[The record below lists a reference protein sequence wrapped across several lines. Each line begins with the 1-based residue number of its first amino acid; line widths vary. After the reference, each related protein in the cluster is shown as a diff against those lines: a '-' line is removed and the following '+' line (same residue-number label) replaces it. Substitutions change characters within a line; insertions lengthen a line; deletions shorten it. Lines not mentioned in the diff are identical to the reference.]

1 MRRFI
6 IIILAFT
13 AFSVSMTAQTPVE
26 SLMSGFDER
35 KGVNVLIAEGGMMT
49 IARGYI
55 RKSPMGPLADSV
67 DEVTILT
74 MKRAS
79 DQTKQ
84 DFLSKLHKA
93 LAGYMYYGKKKGMN
107 DSIVDVYGSEI
118 KTELYPNSSFTTP
131 LITRYSV
138 CAVLIRLKNCRNW
151 MSRISS
157 SVFYRYFKSTLYTY
171 I

>member
-6 IIILAFT
+6 IIVLAFT

-118 KTELYPNSSFTTP
+118 KNGVVSELVVYNPVNHSLFSMRGSYPVEE
-131 LITRYSV
+131 LQK
-138 CAVLIRLKNCRNW
+138 LDE
-151 MSRISS
+151 
-157 SVFYRYFKSTLYTY
+157 
-171 I
+171 

>member
-1 MRRFI
+1 MKHKLI
-6 IIILAFT
+6 VILATFAMSVT
-13 AFSVSMTAQTPVE
+13 AFAHTPVE
-26 SLMSGFDER
+26 SLIWKYDEV
-35 KGVNVLIAEGGMMT
+35 KGVNVLVPEGAMMT

-84 DFLSKLHKA
+84 DFLSKLHNA

-118 KTELYPNSSFTTP
+118 KNGVVSELVVYNPVNHSLFSMRGSYPVEE
-131 LITRYSV
+131 LQK
-138 CAVLIRLKNCRNW
+138 LDE
-151 MSRISS
+151 
-157 SVFYRYFKSTLYTY
+157 
-171 I
+171 